1 MSQAIRSTQDRG
13 VIVESSDKTWS
24 TKKGMA
30 NHSSMH
36 ASRNPINSMKRQKDM
51 VPKDK
56 PTRLEAVQYATGEEQ
71 RATTN
76 SSRKNDMAGPKWKQR
91 SVVDV
96 SGGKSPML

>member
-1 MSQAIRSTQDRG
+1 MER
-13 VIVESSDKTWS
+13 SDKTWS
-24 TKKGMA
+24 TKKGKA
-30 NHSSMH
+30 NHSSML
-36 ASRNPINSMKRQKDM
+36 AARNPINSMKRQKDT

-56 PTRLEAVQYATGEEQ
+56 PTRLEGVPYATGEEE

-76 SSRKNDMAGPKWKQR
+76 ISRKNDMAGPKWKQG

>member
-24 TKKGMA
+24 TKKGKA
-30 NHSSMH
+30 NHSSML
-36 ASRNPINSMKRQKDM
+36 AARNPINSMKRQKDT

-56 PTRLEAVQYATGEEQ
+56 PTSLEGVPYATGEEE

-76 SSRKNDMAGPKWKQR
+76 ISRKNDMAGPKRKQG
-91 SVVDV
+91 SVVV
-96 SGGKSPML
+96 ISSGDNKV

>member
-13 VIVESSDKTWS
+13 VIVERSDKTWS
-24 TKKGMA
+24 TKKGKA
-30 NHSSMH
+30 NHSSML
-36 ASRNPINSMKRQKDM
+36 AARNPINSMKRQKDT

-56 PTRLEAVQYATGEEQ
+56 PTRLEGVPYATGEEE

-76 SSRKNDMAGPKWKQR
+76 ISRKNDMAGPKWKQG

-96 SGGKSPML
+96 SGGKRPML